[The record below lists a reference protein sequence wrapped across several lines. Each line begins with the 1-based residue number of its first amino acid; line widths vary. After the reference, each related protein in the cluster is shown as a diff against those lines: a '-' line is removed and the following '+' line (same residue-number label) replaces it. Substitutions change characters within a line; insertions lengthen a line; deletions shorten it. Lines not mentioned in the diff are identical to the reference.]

1 MLFQTF
7 DEKNKC
13 SLIYR
18 KGTFSEQIGDNC
30 TQTWS
35 YATYLRHKEV
45 EYANLYTGGESLE
58 NLCPESLKGEWSSV
72 QARIKAALK
81 AANEVG
87 LNLDEHCVYDLIP
100 RHYLQNFAEIKNKI
114 CEDIFNNYGPDP
126 LTVESVVQA
135 LQDVANMVQN
145 DSRLTQGY

>member
-18 KGTFSEQIGDNC
+18 KGSFSEQIGDNC

-45 EYANLYTGGESLE
+45 EYANLYTGGQSLE
-58 NLCPESLKGEWSSV
+58 NLCPGSLKGEWSSV

-87 LNLDEHCVYDLIP
+87 LSLD
-100 RHYLQNFAEIKNKI
+100 
-114 CEDIFNNYGPDP
+114 
-126 LTVESVVQA
+126 
-135 LQDVANMVQN
+135 
-145 DSRLTQGY
+145 

>member
-18 KGTFSEQIGDNC
+18 KGTFSEQITDNC
-30 TQTWS
+30 TKTWS

-45 EYANLYTGGESLE
+45 EYANLYTGGKSLDE
-58 NLCPESLKGEWSSV
+58 LCPEGSREWSAV
-72 QARIKAALK
+72 QARIKAAFK

-87 LNLDEHCVYDLIP
+87 LNLDDHCLYDLIP
-100 RHYLQNFAEIKNKI
+100 SHYLQNFAEIKIKFVKI
-114 CEDIFNNYGPDP
+114 SSAAI
-126 LTVESVVQA
+126 
-135 LQDVANMVQN
+135 QN
-145 DSRLTQGY
+145 PQITISC